1 MNAPRDLVRMTYRCG
16 VVACATLVVSQ
27 VVTLFLP
34 RLALALEGL
43 PRVITAYAGCGLLV
57 ASLIYSRVK
66 DPLFFFGLAIGIAA
80 ILISCMPAF
89 IRA

>member
-1 MNAPRDLVRMTYRCG
+1 MDAPQDLTRMIYRWA
-16 VVACATLVVSQ
+16 VVACTTLVASQ

-34 RLALALEGL
+34 RVALALEGM
-43 PRVITAYAGCGLLV
+43 PRVITAYVGCGLVV

-80 ILISCMPAF
+80 ILLSRMPAL

>member
-1 MNAPRDLVRMTYRCG
+1 MNAPPDLARITYRWG
-16 VVACATLVVSQ
+16 VVACTTLVASQ

-34 RLALALEGL
+34 RVALALEGL
-43 PRVITAYAGCGLLV
+43 PRVITAYFGCGLVV

-66 DPLFFFGLAIGIAA
+66 DPLFFLGLAIGIAA
-80 ILISCMPAF
+80 ILLLWMPAF

>member
-1 MNAPRDLVRMTYRCG
+1 MNAPPDLARMIYRWA
-16 VVACATLVVSQ
+16 VVACTTLVASQ

-34 RLALALEGL
+34 RVALALEGL
-43 PRVITAYAGCGLLV
+43 PRVITGYAGCGLVV

-66 DPLFFFGLAIGIAA
+66 DPLFFLGLAIGIAA
-80 ILISCMPAF
+80 ILLLWMPAF